1 MPAIDHPRY
10 ASGELL
16 GEGAQGVV
24 VRVIDREQPEL
35 PLVAKLSRVPSSA
48 TSAAS
53 ASLAGEFALL
63 ARLRV
68 PGLARVHDLA
78 RDRQGVP
85 FLVEEFVDGAEPGAW
100 VARSSPRLVALAAAL
115 AETVAALHE
124 SGFVHGDVKPANVRV
139 PASGRAV
146 LLDLGGAVLLRST
159 TTVLT
164 VAFAAPELL
173 AGAAPSVA
181 SDLHALGATL
191 WAAATGGPPSASR
204 RALRDLAPW
213 ITPSV
218 AAVIERLVAQHPAD
232 RPRSAV
238 EVLGLLGRSSARAAW
253 EAGTRGVHVR
263 ERDVTDLL
271 ALRSRSGAHRV
282 VHVTGPSGAGKSHL
296 VREVATRALL
306 AGRPCRSLRFPAEYP
321 AVVARLVAFLRGDS
335 GAAPLADDS
344 GAAALLVLDDL
355 HAAGAEVVEALDAFR
370 CMMHMTR
377 DPLVVLVTARAAPP
391 GADTRVIEALDPA
404 AFAELCREL
413 GAPAAASEALL
424 RETGGLPGWA
434 AAALGRVP
442 LARDAVLARVRDLD
456 AEARGALAVVA
467 TLGGSVPA
475 DLQSTSGY
483 AGAFVAGLLT
493 RERDV
498 VRLASPQLAR
508 DLADALSTFAVSDHA
523 ADLALAAPALASA
536 ALLAAA
542 SASSPPARRIE
553 LLVRA
558 ADRARQEGARAVEIE
573 ALLGLAASPAE
584 RTAARLARLER
595 LTRDAG
601 TSRAHP
607 QVLTWLEEAAA
618 HHAAIGPLAARR
630 RAEERARAG
639 AHEAARAHAELAIT
653 RARAAQDPAEEA
665 YALAT
670 KGAVLLFAAD
680 WAGADEAFA
689 AARTHLAASPPEP
702 LDREE
707 IARLEHNVGVVALYR
722 GRVDAAIGAF
732 ERSVTLKRAL
742 GDRAGIRACLLNL
755 GLALARRDRHD
766 EAERAL
772 VEATALAET
781 LGQTGGRAWCLAARA
796 DLAVRRQRPRDAEQL
811 VAEANAIGDGVPA
824 AVRADLV
831 LLGVEIALLE
841 GDGRAALATLGGI
854 APALRADDAL
864 VDARAEVLTSRAH
877 LAVLPAE
884 RRAAARAAIRGVRRA
899 RSAALADQER
909 DALQALQGAR
919 RTKECAIRPT
929 VASRSTESESMN
941 LTMMPAPEV
950 SDDPAWEVLALLA
963 GETEADAVI
972 ARLAALVLAE
982 ARGERVIVAALDG
995 AGQVLRAWGV
1005 DLDGLP
1011 IAQAE
1016 ARIDAESLAAARRRG
1031 AFAYQPDL
1039 ISRAGHG
1046 ARLVVA
1052 GERAAVVVEHRFVR
1066 GAFDHVSERAAGR
1079 WGVLAA
1085 LAVRVAGAIE
1095 SATPS
1100 RRTSPSP
1107 SAGTSAPLSLYST
1120 AMPRREAMRE
1130 FPELLGRSA
1139 ALRRA
1144 LAQLDAAVETDL
1156 PIVIQGETGTGK
1168 ELFAR
1173 ALHDHG
1179 ARSTR
1184 PFVAVNCAAI
1194 ADALFEAELFGHAR
1208 GAFTGADRARPGLL
1222 ARAEG
1227 GTLLLDEIGELP
1239 IARQATLLRAL
1250 ESHRYRA
1257 VGSDDERPFDV
1268 RIVAATNRDLDAAVE
1283 EGTFRR
1289 DLLYRLR
1296 VLEIVVPPLRER
1308 TGDVE
1313 LLLRHFLAKAGSR
1326 ATVSSAAIAM
1336 LSAHPF
1342 PGNVRELLHVAQRL
1356 AAAGVAKVDVAHLP
1370 RAVRL
1375 ASLPSLPKPPREP
1388 EPRATPDD
1396 ARAEVEA
1403 ALGRTGGN
1411 ISQAAVLLGL
1421 SRHGLK
1427 KRMLRLGLRARAEEQ
1442 A

>member
-1 MPAIDHPRY
+1 MPAIDHARY
-10 ASGELL
+10 TSGEVL

-24 VRVIDREQPEL
+24 LRVIDREQPERR
-35 PLVAKLSRVPSSA
+35 LVAKVPRA
-48 TSAAS
+48 PASAAS

-68 PGLARVHDLA
+68 PGLARVHALA
-78 RDRQGVP
+78 CDRQGVP
-85 FLVEEFVDGAEPGAW
+85 FLVEDFVEGAEPGAW
-100 VARSSPRLVALAAAL
+100 VAGSSPRLVALAAAL
-115 AETVAALHE
+115 VETLAALHE

-139 PASGRAV
+139 PERGRAV
-146 LLDLGGAVLLRST
+146 LLDLGGAVLLRSR

-164 VAFAAPELL
+164 AAFAAPELL

-191 WAAATGGPPSASR
+191 WAVATSAPPPPPLSR
-204 RALRDLAPW
+204 PALRDLAPW

-218 AAVIERLVAQHPAD
+218 AAVIERLIAQHPAD
-232 RPRSAV
+232 RPRAAID
-238 EVLGLLGRSSARAAW
+238 VLGLLGRSSARAAW
-253 EAGTRGVHVR
+253 ETGTRGVHVR
-263 ERDVTDLL
+263 ERDVTELL
-271 ALRSRSGAHRV
+271 ALRPAAAAHRV
-282 VHVTGPSGAGKSHL
+282 IHVTGPSGAGKSHL

-306 AGRPCRSLRFPAEYP
+306 AGRPSRSLRFPAEDP
-321 AVVARLVAFLRGDS
+321 AAVSRLVAFLRGDER
-335 GAAPLADDS
+335 AAPLADHS
-344 GAAALLVLDDL
+344 GAAPLLVLDDL
-355 HAAGAEVVEALDAFR
+355 HAAPTEVVEALDAFR
-370 CMMHMTR
+370 CMMHESAR
-377 DPLVVLVTARAAPP
+377 PLVVLVTARAAPG
-391 GADTRVIEALDPA
+391 GAEARAIEGLDPA

-413 GAPAAASEALL
+413 GAPAAAREALQ

-442 LARDAVLARVRDLD
+442 LARDAALARLRDLD
-456 AEARGALAVVA
+456 TEARAALAVVA

-475 DLQSTSGY
+475 DLQPASRY

-493 RERDV
+493 RDRDV

-508 DLADALSTFAVSDHA
+508 DLAEALTSFAVSDHA
-523 ADLALAAPALASA
+523 ADLALASPTLGSA

-542 SASSPPARRIE
+542 SASSPPARRTE

-558 ADRARQEGARAVEIE
+558 SERAREEGARAVEIE

-584 RTAARLARLER
+584 RGAARLARLER

-601 TSRAHP
+601 TSRSHP
-607 QVLTWLEEAAA
+607 QVLTWLEEAAV
-618 HHAAIGPLAARR
+618 HDAAIAPLAARR

-639 AHEAARAHAELAIT
+639 AHEAARAHADLAIT
-653 RARAAQDPAEEA
+653 RARDAADPPEEG
-665 YALAT
+665 YGLAT
-670 KGAVLLFAAD
+670 RGAILLFAAD
-680 WAGADEAFA
+680 WSGADEAFA
-689 AARTHLAASPPEP
+689 AARVRLAEARHEQ

-707 IARLEHNVGVVALYR
+707 VARLEHNAGVVALYR
-722 GRVDAAIGAF
+722 GRVDAAIEAF
-732 ERSVTLKRAL
+732 ERSVTIKRAL

-766 EAERAL
+766 DAERAL
-772 VEATALAET
+772 VEATALADS
-781 LGQTGGRAWCLAARA
+781 LGQAAGRAWCLAARA
-796 DLAVRRQRPRDAEQL
+796 DLAVRRRRPREAEQL
-811 VAEANAIGDGVPA
+811 VAQANAIGDAVPA

-831 LLGVEIALLE
+831 LLAVEIALLE
-841 GDGRAALATLGGI
+841 GDGRAALAMLGRLT
-854 APALRADDAL
+854 AAVRADDAL
-864 VDARAEVLTSRAH
+864 VDARAEMLTSRAH
-877 LAVLPAE
+877 LATLPAD
-884 RRAAARAAIRGVRRA
+884 RRAAARAAIRAIRRA
-899 RSAALADQER
+899 RRAALADQER
-909 DALQALQGAR
+909 DGLQALRIAR
-919 RTKECAIRPT
+919 R
-929 VASRSTESESMN
+929 SMEN
-941 LTMMPAPEV
+941 ERMSLPMMPAPEV
-950 SDDPAWEVLALLA
+950 SDDPAWEVLALL
-963 GETEADAVI
+963 GGDVEGDAVI

-982 ARGERVIVAALDG
+982 ARGERAIVAALDG
-995 AGQVLRAWGV
+995 AGHVLRAWGV

-1016 ARIDAESLAAARRRG
+1016 ARLDAESLAAARRRG
-1031 AFAYQPDL
+1031 AVVYQPDVV
-1039 ISRAGHG
+1039 SRAGHG

-1085 LAVRVAGAIE
+1085 IAVRVAGAGE
-1095 SATPS
+1095 RASTSTSDAVRSSRSEGAREARGAPS
-1100 RRTSPSP
+1100 
-1107 SAGTSAPLSLYST
+1107 SLYST
-1120 AMPRREAMRE
+1120 AMPRRDAMRE

-1144 LAQLDAAVETDL
+1144 LAQLDAAVDTEL
-1156 PIVIQGETGTGK
+1156 PVVIQGETGTGK

-1179 ARSTR
+1179 TRSTR

-1268 RIVAATNRDLDAAVE
+1268 RIVAATNCDLDAAVE

-1296 VLEIVVPPLRER
+1296 VLEIAVPPLRDR

-1326 ATVSSAAIAM
+1326 AVVSPAAVAM

-1375 ASLPSLPKPPREP
+1375 ASLPSPPKAPRAP
-1388 EPRATPDD
+1388 EARATPDD
-1396 ARAEVEA
+1396 ARAEVDA

-1427 KRMLRLGLRARAEEQ
+1427 KRMLRLGLRARAGEE